1 MPPLPEAIIRVL
13 SPFAPLFSRRVW
25 RHAQLWLLGA
35 ILAPGART
43 VTAALRAMGLATERH
58 CTNDHRVLN
67 RATWSTRQGSR
78 MLLGVL
84 VTFLVPPG
92 ATIVLGAD
100 DTVER
105 RSGRKI
111 TAKGCDRDAVRST
124 KKPVI
129 RCVGLKWVSM
139 MRLVPVPWS
148 QRVWALPLLTA
159 LCWPAKPRSP
169 RRHQTSVDWV
179 RQMMQHVRRWLPG
192 HQLVL
197 VVDGGF
203 AAVSLALAGV
213 KPQVTMVSRVRWD
226 AARYHP
232 PEPQPAGTRGPKP
245 TTGKRQRSLQGW
257 AERSATPWE
266 DVEVDWSGGQR
277 KKLWVFSRTGL
288 WYTPR
293 VPPVAIRDVVV
304 ADPEGKLRLE
314 AFFCTDLQAPPV
326 HIRRWVVMRWAVEVT
341 CEEARAH
348 LGGETQRQWSEQAIA
363 RTTPVLLA
371 LFSLVTVWALRLCH
385 GGQIPVAVTAW
396 YHKAEPTFSDGL
408 TRVRRHLWRAQ
419 YVVNS
424 TPEAESMQFPQGVLD
439 LLRNGLPL
447 AASLAKVE

>member
-1 MPPLPEAIIRVL
+1 MPPLPEAIILVL
-13 SPFAPLFSRRVW
+13 APFAPLFSRRVW
-25 RHAQLWLLGA
+25 RHAQLLLLGT

-58 CTNDHRVLN
+58 FTNDHRVLN

-111 TAKGCDRDAVRST
+111 TAKGCYRDAVRST
-124 KKPVI
+124 KTHVI
-129 RCVGLKWVSM
+129 RCFGLKWVSM
-139 MRLVPVPWS
+139 RLLVPVPWS
-148 QRVWALPLLTA
+148 QRVWARPFVTA
-159 LCWPAKPRSP
+159 LCWPAKPRSQ
-169 RRHQTSVDWV
+169 RRHKTSVDWV
-179 RQMMQHVRRWLPG
+179 RQMMKHVRRWLPG

-213 KPQVTMVSRVRWD
+213 KQPVTMVSRWRWD
-226 AARYHP
+226 AALYHP
-232 PEPQPAGTRGPKP
+232 PEPQPSGTRGPKP
-245 TTGKRQRSLQGW
+245 TKGKRQRRLQGW
-257 AERSATPWE
+257 AERSDTPWE
-266 DVEVDWSGGQR
+266 DVEVDWYGGPR
-277 KKLWVFSRTGL
+277 KTLWVFSRTGL

-293 VPPVAIRDVVV
+293 LPPVAIRSVVV

-314 AFFCTDLQAPPV
+314 AFFCPDLQATPAQ
-326 HIRRWVVMRWAVEVT
+326 ILRWVVMRWAVEVT
-341 CEEARAH
+341 FEEARAH
-348 LGGETQRQWSEQAIA
+348 LGVDTQRQWSEQAIA

-371 LFSLVTVWALRLCH
+371 LFSLVTVLALRLSH
-385 GGQIPVAVTAW
+385 GGQIPVPVTAW

-408 TRVRRHLWRAQ
+408 TLVRRHLWRAQ

-424 TPEAESMQFPQGVLD
+424 TPEAASMQFPQGVLD
-439 LLRNGLPL
+439 LLLHGLPL
-447 AASLAKVE
+447 AA